1 MNAASL
7 RSIATIMQSNP
18 CEIEAASSGGTR
30 SYGPE
35 LLLVMIGLMA
45 VGLVAGALSAATATT
60 FLAGGTGAVLLSMLR
75 EESAA

>member
-1 MNAASL
+1 MNASSL
-7 RSIATIMQSNP
+7 RSIAAVMQSNP
-18 CEIEAASSGGTR
+18 CEIEPASSGGTR
-30 SYGPE
+30 SFGPE

-45 VGLVAGALSAATATT
+45 VGLVAGVLSTAAATT